1 LKVANSALAANH
13 SLQWTALTVRC
24 WAHVTPE
31 PSSANERTIYTARKL
46 NTERKMDPEKI
57 MNGISREILSALNAM
72 EKAKTAEEKLV
83 YSEAV
88 KNLCDSLG
96 VFLNLIGDMEPYDDD
111 GEPIPF

>member
-1 LKVANSALAANH
+1 
-13 SLQWTALTVRC
+13 
-24 WAHVTPE
+24 
-31 PSSANERTIYTARKL
+31 
-46 NTERKMDPEKI
+46 MDPEKI